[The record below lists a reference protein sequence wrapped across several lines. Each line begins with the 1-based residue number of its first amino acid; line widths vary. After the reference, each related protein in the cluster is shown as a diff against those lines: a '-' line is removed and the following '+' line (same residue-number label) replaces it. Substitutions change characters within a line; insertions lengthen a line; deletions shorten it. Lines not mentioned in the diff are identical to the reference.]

1 MGTAEV
7 QILRKPTENE
17 RKAGKPTE
25 NERAPQSVN
34 EKEKRILPHIA
45 QRKNH
50 DIL

>member
-34 EKEKRILPHIA
+34 EKEKRFLPGIT
-45 QRKNH
+45 
-50 DIL
+50 